1 MGRIDVKNLTKRYGA
16 AIAVDDVSFHVDDGE
31 LCALLGPSGSGKST
45 VLRIIAGLERP
56 TRGDVFIE
64 ERRVTHKPPQSRNIG
79 FVFQNYALFQQLDVF
94 ENVAFGLRIRG
105 EDADALSA
113 RVHELLELFGLQSY
127 AHRMTSELSG
137 GQRQRV
143 AMARALAARPNVL
156 LLDEPF
162 AALDAKLRA
171 ELRDWLRATHEK
183 LGTTCLFVTH
193 DQEEAATL
201 ADRVIVMSF
210 GRIEQTGAPR
220 EVYDEPASDFV
231 ADFIG
236 PMNSLPAVVRRGRAV
251 GEGFHVDVPPRLALE
266 SLKVMVRIRPHDVE
280 LRRRGLRGFHGTVNR
295 VAYLGALVRADV
307 QLAHRGP
314 QLIALLPSREADRLH
329 LEAGKRVSV
338 RIAAARVSPVVEERR
353 PTRPP
358 AG

>member
-1 MGRIDVKNLTKRYGA
+1 LGRIEVRNLSKRYGA
-16 AIAVDDVSFHVDDGE
+16 AIAVDDVSFQVADGE

-56 TRGDVFIE
+56 TRGDIFIG
-64 ERRVTHKPPQSRNIG
+64 ERRMTHAPPQARNIG
-79 FVFQNYALFQQLDVF
+79 FVFQNYALFNHLDVF
-94 ENVAFGLRIRG
+94 ENVAFGLRIHG
-105 EDADALSA
+105 EDLDVINGRA
-113 RVHELLELFGLQSY
+113 HELLMLFGLEGY
-127 AHRMTSELSG
+127 AHRMPSELSG

-171 ELRDWLRATHEK
+171 DLRDWLRATHEK

-210 GRIEQTGAPR
+210 GRIEQTGSPR
-220 EVYDEPASDFV
+220 TVYDQPASDFV

-236 PMNSLPAVVRRGRAV
+236 PMNSFQATVRRGKAMT
-251 GEGFHVDVPPRLALE
+251 GCFQVDVPPKFALE
-266 SLKVMVRIRPHDVE
+266 GMRVVVRIRPHDVE
-280 LRRRGLRGFHGTVNR
+280 LRRRGLRGMSAVVRR
-295 VAYLGALVRADV
+295 VAFLGDRVRADV
-307 QLAHRGP
+307 QLTHGGP
-314 QLIALLPSREADRLH
+314 QLIALLPSREADKLS
-329 LEAGKRVSV
+329 LQAGRRVSV
-338 RIAAARVSPVVEERR
+338 RIKAARVSPEERR
-353 PTRPP
+353 ASWPP
-358 AG
+358 P